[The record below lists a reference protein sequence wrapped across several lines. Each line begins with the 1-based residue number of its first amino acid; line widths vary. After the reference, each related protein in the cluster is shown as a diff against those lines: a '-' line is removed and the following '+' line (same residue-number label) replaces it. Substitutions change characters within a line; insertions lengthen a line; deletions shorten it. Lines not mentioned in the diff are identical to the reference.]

1 MIEAMAG
8 QRIQRRG
15 GLGRRLAWRGM
26 LLFLAAALLL
36 AACDGP
42 EEREQAY
49 LEKGRELFEAGEY
62 QKARLE
68 FKNAR
73 QINPKGVEALYYLA
87 QIQEREANWRGA
99 FAAYSAV
106 LAQDPQHVGATIRL
120 GTIYLYGGD
129 LASAATQAETALTL
143 APSAADAHA
152 LAGAV
157 ALRENRLGDAR
168 AAAETALD
176 IDQNSV
182 PSLSLMSG
190 ILEREGAH
198 DEAVAVLG
206 SALDRLPENAALRL
220 LKIALHLQ
228 HDERNEIEQLFY
240 QLFQLEPDKALY
252 RINLARLLIAWGRAD
267 DAEALLRSAIDERPD
282 DETFKLLLV
291 DFLANQRSFDAAEE
305 ALQTFISGSPESDG
319 LRFGLAELY
328 SRHARS
334 ADAQEVFE
342 EIAERD
348 PEGPQG
354 LAAQLA
360 LARMAFA
367 AGDVE
372 RAQDLA
378 ERVIEAEP
386 ANEGALL
393 LRSRALLNDGRHNEA
408 VADLRA
414 ILRGEPNQREALD
427 LLATGLIASG
437 QQGLAVEALRHLAT
451 LEPDNATVQ
460 LRLIQLL
467 ARTGERQ
474 GAMSALDGLLQRQPD
489 NLIALATRADL
500 LIADGE
506 FAEAEG
512 LANGLAQ
519 SENKARQ
526 VVGWQLLGRVFLG
539 QNRYAESVDSFKKT
553 LAETPSRTAALE
565 GLVEAWFALGETE
578 PLLAYLEDY
587 SARTPNLAIGP
598 FRQGQV
604 LASTGQIDAAQVAL
618 REAIVREPGD
628 TRTYAALA
636 RLQLSQEA
644 IDQAL
649 TTLDDGLAVMPGDG
663 RLHFMKASLLHT
675 QRRYDEAAA
684 VYREMLAQD
693 PGQDIAANNLAALIA
708 DAYPEDQEQL
718 AEALALAERF
728 QASNNPYYLDTL
740 GWVLYRTGDLN
751 QAAIFLERA
760 DQLAA
765 GVPTFLYHLAHVRMA
780 QGQPEAARDLL
791 RQVLED
797 ERPFPERAQAQV
809 LLDNLSSTN

>member
-8 QRIQRRG
+8 QRLQRRNAPG
-15 GLGRRLAWRGM
+15 QTLAWRGI
-26 LLFLAAALLL
+26 LVFLAAAFFL

-49 LEKGRELFEAGEY
+49 LEKGRELFEAGDY

-73 QINPKGVEALYYLA
+73 QINPKGVEALFYLG
-87 QIQEREANWRGA
+87 QIREREANWRGA

-129 LASAATQAETALTL
+129 LASAASNAETALTL
-143 APSAADAHA
+143 APNEADAHA
-152 LAGAV
+152 LSGAV
-157 ALRENRLGDAR
+157 ALRENRLADAR
-168 AAAETALD
+168 AAAERALE
-176 IDQNSV
+176 IDQDSV

-190 ILEREGAH
+190 LLEREGSH
-198 DEAVAVLG
+198 DAAVDVLG
-206 SALDRLPENAALRL
+206 SALERLPDNAALRL

-228 HDERNEIEQLFY
+228 HDERNEIQQLFY
-240 QLFQLEPDKALY
+240 ELFELEPDKALY
-252 RINLARLLIAWGRAD
+252 RINLARLLIAWGRPD
-267 DAEALLRSAIDERPD
+267 EAETLLRSAIDERPE

-305 ALQTFISGSPESDG
+305 ALQTFISGAPESDG

-328 SRHARS
+328 SRHARPE
-334 ADAQEVFE
+334 AAQQVFE

-354 LAAQLA
+354 LAAQIA

-367 AGDVE
+367 E
-372 RAQDLA
+372 RDAVKALDLA
-378 ERVIEAEP
+378 EKVIEVEP
-386 ANEGALL
+386 ANTGALL
-393 LRSRALLNDGRHNEA
+393 LRSRILLGDGRHDEA

-414 ILRGEPNQREALD
+414 VLRGEPNQREALD
-427 LLATGLIASG
+427 LLATGLIAGG

-474 GAMSALDGLLQRQPD
+474 GAASALEALLQRQPD
-489 NLIALATRADL
+489 NLIALATKADL

-506 FAEAEG
+506 FDEAEG

-519 SENKARQ
+519 SDNKARQ
-526 VVGWQLLGRVFLG
+526 VVGWQLLGRIYLG
-539 QNRYAESVDSFKKT
+539 QSRYDEAVDSFKKT
-553 LAETPSRTAALE
+553 LAEAPSRTVALD
-565 GLVEAWFALGETE
+565 GLVDAWLALGETE

-587 SARTPNLAIGP
+587 AGRTPNLAIGP

-604 LASTGQIDAAQVAL
+604 LAGTGQTEAATAAF
-618 REAIVREPGD
+618 REAIARDGTD

-636 RLQLSQEA
+636 RLQLSQAAVDEA
-644 IDQAL
+644 L
-649 TTLDDGLAVMPGDG
+649 GTLDQGLAAMPGDG

-675 QRRYDEAAA
+675 QRRYDEAAG

-708 DAYPEDQEQL
+708 DAYPENQELL

-760 DQLAA
+760 DQLAT
-765 GVPTFLYHLAHVRMA
+765 GVPTFLYHLAHVRVA
-780 QGQPEAARDLL
+780 QGQADAARDLL
-791 RQVLED
+791 TQVLED
-797 ERPFPERAQAQV
+797 ERPFPERAQAQE
-809 LLDNLSSTN
+809 LLDNLRSTN

>member
-1 MIEAMAG
+1 MIESMAG
-8 QRIQRRG
+8 QRFQWRNG
-15 GLGRRLAWRGM
+15 PEQRLAWRGI
-26 LLFLAAALLL
+26 LVFLAAALLL

-73 QINPKGVEALYYLA
+73 QINPKGVEALYYLG

-106 LAQDPQHVGATIRL
+106 LAQDPQHVGATVRL

-143 APSAADAHA
+143 APGAADAHA

-168 AAAETALD
+168 AAAERALE
-176 IDQNSV
+176 IDRNSV

-228 HDERNEIEQLFY
+228 HDERNEIQQLFFE
-240 QLFQLEPDKALY
+240 LFELEPDKVLY

-267 DAEALLRSAIDERPD
+267 DAESLLRSAIDERPD

-305 ALQTFISGSPESDG
+305 ALQTFIGGSPESDG

-328 SRHARS
+328 SRHARPE
-334 ADAQEVFE
+334 DARKVFE

-367 AGDVE
+367 AGDVGN
-372 RAQDLA
+372 ALGLA
-378 ERVIEAEP
+378 ETVIEVES
-386 ANEGALL
+386 ANTGALL
-393 LRSRALLNDGRHNEA
+393 LRSRVLLGDGRHDEA

-427 LLATGLIASG
+427 LLATGLIAGG
-437 QQGLAVEALRHLAT
+437 QQGLAVEALRRLAT

-474 GAMSALDGLLQRQPD
+474 GAASALEALLQRQPD
-489 NLIALATRADL
+489 NLIALATKADL

-506 FAEAEG
+506 FDEAEG
-512 LANGLAQ
+512 LANDLAQ
-519 SENKARQ
+519 SDNTARQ
-526 VVGWQLLGRVFLG
+526 VAGWQLLGRIYLG
-539 QNRYAESVDSFKKT
+539 QHRYAEAVELFQKT
-553 LAETPSRTAALE
+553 LAETPSRTVALD
-565 GLVEAWFALGETE
+565 GLVDAWLALGETDA
-578 PLLAYLEDY
+578 LLAYLEDY
-587 SARTPNLAIGP
+587 SARTPNLVIGP

-604 LASTGQIDAAQVAL
+604 LAGIGQAETAAAAF
-618 REAIVREPGD
+618 REAMARD
-628 TRTYAALA
+628 RKDSRTYAALA
-636 RLQLSQEA
+636 RLQLSQRAVE
-644 IDQAL
+644 DAL
-649 TTLDDGLAVMPGDG
+649 VTLDEGLAAVPDDG

-675 QRRYDEAAA
+675 QRRYDEAAE
-684 VYREMLAQD
+684 VYRDMLAQD
-693 PGQDIAANNLAALIA
+693 PGQDIVANNLAALIA
-708 DAYPEDQEQL
+708 DAYPEDQELL

-765 GVPTFLYHLAHVRMA
+765 GVPTFLYHLAQVRAA
-780 QGQPEAARDLL
+780 QGQTDAARALL
-791 RQVLED
+791 TRVLGD
-797 ERPFPERAQAQV
+797 ERSFPERAQAQQ
-809 LLDNLSSTN
+809 LLDNLHSTN